1 MDLVRRSPFAVHRT
15 PFTVHR
21 GAGAERGWGHP
32 DLTTTQTLN
41 LNPFRTLRFLRLC
54 GESPFDYTAGALA
67 RKTSETS
74 ACTRRL
80 TLSISGLGEIL
91 TITDLDVGVLLL
103 SATLPTGTSTSASGK

>member
-41 LNPFRTLRFLRLC
+41 LNPFLTNFA
-54 GESPFDYTAGALA
+54 S
-67 RKTSETS
+67 S
-74 ACTRRL
+74 APL
-80 TLSISGLGEIL
+80 W
-91 TITDLDVGVLLL
+91 
-103 SATLPTGTSTSASGK
+103 